1 MRILPIVFALAF
13 AAVVAPAP
21 MVAHAATHTGEAPV
35 ISPAQPQ
42 QQQQQVDDNDDTRVE
57 VQVLVLSIA
66 VFVVVIVGLAG
77 YLLRRKLGLVP
88 PPPGPDA
95 AAHH

>member
-13 AAVVAPAP
+13 AALVAPAP
-21 MVAHAATHTGEAPV
+21 MVTHAATHTGEAPV

-66 VFVVVIVGLAG
+66 VFEDGLVGPAAP
-77 YLLRRKLGLVP
+77 VP
-88 PPPGPDA
+88 PPTLGHGPPRA
-95 AAHH
+95 PAPPAHH